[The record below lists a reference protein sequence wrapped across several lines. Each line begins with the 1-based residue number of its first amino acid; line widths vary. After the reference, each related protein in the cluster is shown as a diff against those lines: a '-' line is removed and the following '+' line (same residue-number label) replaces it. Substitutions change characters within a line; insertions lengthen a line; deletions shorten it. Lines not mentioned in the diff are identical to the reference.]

1 MYFLAKYT
9 HNKLQM
15 KNCFIQLQRCVH
27 LSNTKL
33 ASGPLDLSAQPI
45 DNNSGVVADA
55 LGVA

>member
-1 MYFLAKYT
+1 
-9 HNKLQM
+9 M
-15 KNCFIQLQRCVH
+15 KNCFIQLQQCFH